1 MIKHRHYWIVDG
13 KDKGHCLLC
22 PAVRDFKPLLEKKEK
37 VSYGFIASPEITMA
51 EIPGYTKSPYQTVR
65 EW

>member
-1 MIKHRHYWIVDG
+1 MKHRHYWEVDSEN
-13 KDKGHCLLC
+13 KGRCRDC
-22 PAVRDFKPLLEKKEK
+22 PAVKDFKPLLKKKEK